1 MFTETDSS
9 AASRLI
15 MTEVTG
21 MNEMYCLDLDR
32 YGPPMEPP
40 DDYYFAPDREPEE
53 EELTNDE

>member
-1 MFTETDSS
+1 MRPPCS

-40 DDYYFAPDREPEE
+40 DDYYFAPDREPKE
-53 EELTNDE
+53 EELTDDE

>member
-1 MFTETDSS
+1 
-9 AASRLI
+9 
-15 MTEVTG
+15 

-40 DDYYFAPDREPEE
+40 DHYYFAPDRESEE